1 MGFWGS
7 LFGGSSPERN
17 ALIQDYGQ
25 IGRQQTGQ
33 GQTYE
38 NKAGDFWSGLLSG
51 DSAKQMQI
59 LSPEI
64 SAAKSS
70 AAQEN
75 KTTSEFGTRS
85 GGNAASTAS
94 TNDKVHGYIS
104 NLLGTLTGSSAT
116 NLANLG
122 TTEMSTGLGAL
133 SQQGGE
139 IEKRMQAWSDSILGK
154 GITSAVSSAES
165 AGLGAAGI

>member
-1 MGFWGS
+1 
-7 LFGGSSPERN
+7 
-17 ALIQDYGQ
+17 
-25 IGRQQTGQ
+25 
-33 GQTYE
+33 
-38 NKAGDFWSGLLSG
+38 
-51 DSAKQMQI
+51 MQI

-75 KTTSEFGTRS
+75 KKAAEFGTRS
-85 GGNAASTAS
+85 GGTAASTAA
-94 TNDKVHGYIS
+94 TNDTVHGYIT

-154 GITSAVSSAES
+154 GFTTAAQAAENADLKA
-165 AGLGAAGI
+165 AGL